1 MNKAIL
7 PKFARPLRYEI
18 KLDVD
23 LPNFKYTGSQTVDL
37 EIINILIRS
46 KLMEL
51 TLK

>member
-37 EIINILIRS
+37 EIIKDTDSFIKS
-46 KLMEL
+46 SG
-51 TLK
+51 